1 MPDLESYN
9 RYSIM
14 HGVMRRLLNRHL
26 PVMLA
31 VCTIAAAA
39 CGPKTYNFIKLDHP
53 KASEHLLEDVEIYYD
68 GEPLPKGT
76 NVITHIELTGRNTDC
91 ETAATIAI
99 VKMQKQARFKGGD
112 ALVNLKTKATGD
124 EDDDDDEGGEPT
136 HNDKGFWCTRMNT
149 LEGGAD
155 LTHRVWEIT
164 WEGDIAIL
172 GEGLPE
178 VEEEAKDEEEE
189 KEDKDE
195 EPEEEDKPVKKPK
208 KEEEEEEEEE
218 ADDSDMVFEPSDVD
232 DVGIELEDSD
242 DIY

>member
-1 MPDLESYN
+1 M
-9 RYSIM
+9 
-14 HGVMRRLLNRHL
+14 MRRFCNKYLC
-26 PVMLA
+26 VTLA
-31 VCTIAAAA
+31 VCAIAAAA

-53 KASEHLLEDVEIYYD
+53 RASEHLLEEVALYYE

-76 NVITHIELTGRNTDC
+76 NVITHIELTDRNTDC

-112 ALVNLKTKATGD
+112 ALINLQTKATGG
-124 EDDDDDEGGEPT
+124 EKGEPT
-136 HNDKGFWCTRMNT
+136 HNEKGFWCTRMNT

-178 VEEEAKDEEEE
+178 VEEEAADEEEE
-189 KEDKDE
+189 KGDKE
-195 EPEEEDKPVKKPK
+195 EEQKAANDKEPDKEDKPGKKPEK
-208 KEEEEEEEEE
+208 EEKEEEEEG
-218 ADDSDMVFEPSDVD
+218 ADDSDMVFEPSDVED
-232 DVGIELEDSD
+232 ADLELEDSD